1 MWHQELQLQ
10 DDTENN
16 RLFLSFAKRSR
27 EVQRRDTF
35 TARAPALN
43 LHRSSSSS
51 SSSSQYGEEFW
62 EKILSYPST
71 EVTQYDLCCG
81 DPVTRF
87 SREPAEMVWTGTRGV
102 KNKNLS
108 VNTLPSPAQLMGRRK
123 KGRGRVPGGDAA
135 QRQAAAVTQHIE
147 ELRRKQSAIEQMKED
162 KQWGSMPGYSS
173 ENSCP
178 YDVGT
183 LTSPETLWSS
193 DRSLTH
199 SHYTSPSPTHLN
211 TGTVKPQV
219 FGGCKE
225 MMDLVPGG
233 NPMMSFV
240 VTGTAHREAERSWDS
255 PCLDMVYVDTPP
267 MDTPYLHTPCP
278 SHTDFWDF
286 PSII

>member
-1 MWHQELQLQ
+1 MWHEELQLQ

-35 TARAPALN
+35 TARAPARH

-51 SSSSQYGEEFW
+51 SSSISSQYGEEFW

-71 EVTQYDLCCG
+71 KATQYDLCCG
-81 DPVTRF
+81 DPLTGF
-87 SREPAEMVWTGTRGV
+87 SREPAEMVWTGVRGV

-123 KGRGRVPGGDAA
+123 KGRGRVMGGDAA

-162 KQWGSMPGYSS
+162 KQWGSMLDYNS
-173 ENSCP
+173 ENSCS

-193 DRSLTH
+193 DL

-211 TGTVKPQV
+211 TVTVKPQV

-225 MMDLVPGG
+225 MMDLIPGG

-240 VTGTAHREAERSWDS
+240 VTGTAHREAEGSWDS
-255 PCLDMVYVDTPP
+255 SCLDLAYVDTPTL
-267 MDTPYLHTPCP
+267 DTPYLHTPCP
-278 SHTDFWDF
+278 SHTKFWDF